1 MKLPALLIAGFVAAG
16 VALFCIV
23 AGFVFAGLR
32 RANLA
37 WAASLLA
44 WFFLAAAAAQIERM
58 AVPANQI
65 TNLAGDGRLDL
76 VSRCAGAEFCAP
88 ILCGCPGDF
97 VTTSISRKSSRR
109 ANGDGLAANVLKV
122 PQHGGKT
129 SSTPPFLDAVQPAIA
144 ALSVG
149 EANPFGHPSPEAVE
163 RILAEGTRLYRTDKG
178 RRHHG
183 NYRRPVSGRRLI
195 LYLRA
200 AVLGALLLTI
210 ACRNSRVL
218 GAIFQ
223 GRLRI
228 ELLGVKQGAE
238 SFLAA
243 T

>member
-109 ANGDGLAANVLKV
+109 ANGKPCSVACGRLIL
-122 PQHGGKT
+122 
-129 SSTPPFLDAVQPAIA
+129 STNAHLEF
-144 ALSVG
+144 
-149 EANPFGHPSPEAVE
+149 
-163 RILAEGTRLYRTDKG
+163 
-178 RRHHG
+178 
-183 NYRRPVSGRRLI
+183 RRLI
-195 LYLRA
+195 AQASGWKFSFGRA
-200 AVLGALLLTI
+200 
-210 ACRNSRVL
+210 
-218 GAIFQ
+218 
-223 GRLRI
+223 
-228 ELLGVKQGAE
+228 
-238 SFLAA
+238 
-243 T
+243 